1 MKSKET
7 KMKEV
12 QDILTKLNSLGLS
25 PQHEGIKE
33 FYTVLKKY
41 KDEDLSLSGKI
52 RLLGLKREI
61 HYILPVTPNKQVSVE
76 LKYNKFV

>member
-7 KMKEV
+7 RMKEV

-25 PQHEGIKE
+25 PQQEGIKE
-33 FYTVLKKY
+33 FYIVLKKY

-61 HYILPVTPNKQVSVE
+61 HYILPVTPNKKVSVE